1 MSDVFAEQEDE
12 AQIRVIKKRK
22 KVNLQFN
29 TDIPNVE
36 WWDEHL
42 LSGKKYH

>member
-29 TDIPNVE
+29 RDVPNVE
-36 WWDEHL
+36 WWDEPL